1 MKPPEINRLPAAR
14 GVAWVSGAMRL
25 IRRRPARLMLLGLI
39 LQFLMGF
46 SQVGVL
52 ALLLILAIPAF
63 TAGMMQAMRAVDYG
77 TQPPLAA
84 LFSAFYSGG
93 RLGRLVALGSIML
106 GGGMLAVML
115 VLSGSLASMDPAI
128 LARLEAGDINALE
141 SVDPRLIQRLMLAM
155 LAGLLVSGSISYF
168 AVPLV
173 WFKNYPLGRAIK
185 TGLLGM
191 IRNWLPFLVLGLLM
205 GMLAIPVVL
214 LTAIV
219 FAASASESVASPLFT
234 VIALLVVVA
243 FQLVLF
249 GAQYYSFK
257 EVFGMDRPGVGETGG
272 QDGQLVA

>member
-1 MKPPEINRLPAAR
+1 MAGDIQRLPTLR
-14 GVAWVSGAMRL
+14 GVAWLTGGLML
-25 IRRRPARLMLLGLI
+25 IRRQPARLLLFGLI
-39 LQFLMGF
+39 LQFLMGLAQSGLLGLILILSIPALTAGMLHVMWVVDRGLRPPLTALF
-46 SQVGVL
+46 AAFTSGPRLLRLLALGALVL
-52 ALLLILAIPAF
+52 ALAIIAVMIGLAGAPLVLDEALITRLEQGDVSAVQELDPALRQRMVLAVL
-63 TAGMMQAMRAVDYG
+63 AGM
-77 TQPPLAA
+77 L
-84 LFSAFYSGG
+84 
-93 RLGRLVALGSIML
+93 L
-106 GGGMLAVML
+106 GGCV
-115 VLSGSLASMDPAI
+115 
-128 LARLEAGDINALE
+128 
-141 SVDPRLIQRLMLAM
+141 
-155 LAGLLVSGSISYF
+155 SYF